1 MNLVISL
8 SRRLVLGLVMSL
20 ALSTLAL
27 ADDTEG
33 TWRLVMRKLPD
44 GTVQTPPT
52 VYGMGTTKNG
62 IYQLIVFGPT
72 PDGKPASLS
81 SLSKWQWSETEVA
94 VTPLLVI
101 YDDGSGKPPVYLVGG
116 ETKRAPVTRQG
127 ARVSYQHP
135 IDPPF
140 IVREGDK
147 VTATLEG
154 VFTDYWEKVK

>member
-1 MNLVISL
+1 MKSVMSL
-8 SRRLVLGLVMSL
+8 SRRFVSALIMSI
-20 ALSTLAL
+20 ALSMPAL

-44 GTVQTPPT
+44 GTVQIPPT

-62 IYQLIVFGPT
+62 IYQLIVFWPT
-72 PDGKPASLS
+72 PEGKPASLS
-81 SLSKWQWSETEVA
+81 SLSEWQWSEREVA

-101 YDDGSGKPPVYLVGG
+101 FDDGSGKPPVYTVGG

-140 IVREGDK
+140 VVREGDK
-147 VTATLEG
+147 ATATLEG
-154 VFTDYWEKVK
+154 VFTDYWERVR